1 MTVLCTLHDVTYE
14 PILTNINVSM
24 RAGARIGIVGI
35 NGAGKSTLLKLL
47 AGELTPT
54 AGHIE
59 WFRKAS
65 TFYVEQEQQ
74 TFERQVPTNMK
85 EQWQVPATDYDVLSG
100 GEKLKLRLAEAFAQK
115 AQLLLLDE
123 PTNHLDEA
131 SLQQLTT
138 QLKRYRGT
146 VVIVSHNRAFLDDVA
161 TEIWHVDDHQVERY
175 NGNYTHFV
183 EQYDAKIARQ
193 HKQYEQ
199 QQAEKARIESQLDQ
213 LSSWS
218 EKAHRESTKQGGF
231 KEYFRVKAKK
241 MDNQVKSKEKRL
253 QKELAKHEVTAPKA
267 PHRVYFEFQQSE
279 PTGKF
284 LVELK
289 AVSKSY
295 GSRVIFNDMNA
306 TIQYGDRIALV
317 GPNGAGK
324 TTLLK
329 MLLGQESYEGDIWR
343 SPAANIGYLT
353 QQVFDL
359 PLDMTPST
367 LFERPTFEQR
377 AVVQTL
383 MVQLGFTRAQWEE
396 PIRDMSMGE
405 RVKCK
410 LMQLILAQKNV
421 LILDEPTNH
430 LDLESREQLEH
441 VLNEYNGTVIVVS
454 HDRYFI
460 EKTTNI
466 RFMIVNQQL
475 VTPSATV
482 ETSTEKQRMQLENR
496 RQEVL
501 GKLSFLTPNDAD
513 YEALDREFHALTTQI
528 NALK

>member
-1 MTVLCTLHDVTYE
+1 MTVLCTFHDVAYE
-14 PILTNINVSM
+14 PILEHINVSM

-35 NGAGKSTLLKLL
+35 NGAGKSTLLQLL

-59 WFRKAS
+59 WFRKAT

-74 TFERQVPTNMK
+74 TFDRSVSAPLKERWQVPTS
-85 EQWQVPATDYDVLSG
+85 DYDVLSG
-100 GEKLKLRLAEAFAQK
+100 GEKLKLRLAEAFAEK
-115 AQLLLLDE
+115 AQILLLDE

-131 SLQQLTT
+131 SLQLLTT
-138 QLKRYRGT
+138 QLTRYRGT
-146 VVIVSHNRAFLDDVA
+146 VVIVSHNRAFLNDVA
-161 TEIWHVDDHQVERY
+161 TEIWHVDDHEVQRY
-175 NGNYTHFV
+175 NGNYERFI

-193 HKQYEQ
+193 HKEYEQ
-199 QQAEKARIESQLDQ
+199 QQAEKARIEGQLAQ

-218 EKAHRESTKQGGF
+218 EQAHRESTKQGGF

-279 PTGKF
+279 PTGKY
-284 LVELK
+284 LLELK
-289 AVSKSY
+289 NVSKSY
-295 GSRVIFNDMNA
+295 GKRVIFKDINA

-329 MLLGQESYEGDIWR
+329 MLLGEESYEGDIWR

-359 PLDMTPST
+359 PLDKTPAQ

-383 MVQLGFTRAQWEE
+383 MIQLGFTREQWEE

-441 VLNEYNGTVIVVS
+441 VLNEYNGTIIVVS
-454 HDRYFI
+454 HDRYFV
-460 EKTTNI
+460 EKTTDRQFTIENKKLI
-466 RFMIVNQQL
+466 
-475 VTPSATV
+475 TPAAAT
-482 ETSTEKQRMQLENR
+482 ETITEKQLMQLENR

-501 GKLSFLTPNDAD
+501 GKLSFLTPHDAD
-513 YEALDREFHALTTQI
+513 YEALDREFNALTKQI
-528 NALK
+528 NNLK